1 MLVCGPNSPSYFLL
15 RLSIPFV
22 EGRSANAFGV
32 ERLLKFLLL
41 TSVPFPFAA
50 FGLST
55 CVGITLIDVGPTQQI
70 VAATSIVL
78 ANVYVPPATVY
89 PSLRKSSARSLS
101 ISVAASNGIGL
112 RCA

>member
-1 MLVCGPNSPSYFLL
+1 ASTCYLLL

-22 EGRSANAFGV
+22 DGRSANAFAV
-32 ERLLKFLLL
+32 ERLLKFLRL
-41 TSVPFPFAA
+41 TSVLCPFAA

-55 CVGITLIDVGPTQQI
+55 GVGITLIDVGPTQQI

>member
-1 MLVCGPNSPSYFLL
+1 M
-15 RLSIPFV
+15 
-22 EGRSANAFGV
+22 
-32 ERLLKFLLL
+32 LKFLLL

-78 ANVYVPPATVY
+78 ANVYVPPATVN
-89 PSLRKSSARSLS
+89 LGGDD
-101 ISVAASNGIGL
+101 VGIGKIGAVFYL
-112 RCA
+112 PAARLFGVKCLLVRPVPPPFPHF